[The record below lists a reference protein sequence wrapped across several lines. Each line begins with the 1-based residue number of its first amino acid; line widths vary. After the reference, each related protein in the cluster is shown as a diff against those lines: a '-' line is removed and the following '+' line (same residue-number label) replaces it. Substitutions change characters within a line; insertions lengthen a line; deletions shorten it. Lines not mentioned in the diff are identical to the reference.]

1 MIDRFINIILN
12 VLTFAFIGF
21 LIYLYLKP
29 EPEIEG
35 RLREEGME
43 AEGDK
48 EL

>member
-35 RLREEGME
+35 RLEGQGME

-48 EL
+48 KL

>member
-1 MIDRFINIILN
+1 MLNHLINIILN

-21 LIYLYLKP
+21 LIYLYLEP